1 MKDLKELSSGSFA
14 KIVSSLK
21 SNSGVKAL
29 SIPDAAKR
37 LEVTPQAIYDWLA
50 QGKMRPATLSI
61 GEEGSTGRG
70 MVVPTDAELLKK
82 WNGETA
88 PPSVPNNHSPETVS
102 HTPQAPL
109 APPAAKEEKAA
120 PSEKSKE
127 EKIVELTVDRR
138 RPFAEEERVKL
149 AGELGFL
156 RGRISELEK
165 AIVWER
171 DARGKAE
178 REITALTQE
187 KARLEGQLS
196 LASRVEKSLQK
207 YSDHLEQELKSERE
221 RRHL

>member
-21 SNSGVKAL
+21 SNPGVKAL

-88 PPSVPNNHSPETVS
+88 PV
-102 HTPQAPL
+102 PQATL
-109 APPAAKEEKAA
+109 APTAAKEEKAA
-120 PSEKSKE
+120 PIEKSKE

-221 RRHL
+221 RRI